1 MGVKRIEI
9 LNTYYITGY
18 HMCDVRLHRPMWSV
32 GENQQSPVSVAAFVP
47 TIFAAQRIG
56 PISGMGEGEWRW
68 GESHLYGSR
77 IHKISK
83 LDI

>member
-32 GENQQSPVSVAAFVP
+32 GENQVLDTVSSSLQMRTGKVGVASLSQVIRRA
-47 TIFAAQRIG
+47 
-56 PISGMGEGEWRW
+56 
-68 GESHLYGSR
+68 
-77 IHKISK
+77 
-83 LDI
+83 